1 MPKGA
6 LIFAAILSL
15 LLLLVLGFLQIR
27 HQSQAQSAAETA
39 AAEARKVAE
48 QAAATNATLATELE
62 SLRGHATEL
71 EQQVQQA
78 QQARDSLEQQ
88 MRTELDS
95 KDITISQLQGKLT
108 VNILDRVLFDS
119 GRADLKPEGQAVL
132 VKVAKVLA
140 KFPKRPVQVIGHTD
154 NVPIHDRTT
163 DGFTDNWALSAGRA
177 VAAVRFLVERT
188 GADPKRLSAA
198 GCGEFKPIADNAT
211 LEGRAKNRRIAV
223 VVLPEELGAADV
235 TNASPARPSAAFNAP
250 ASGAGTNADSP
261 VP

>member
-15 LLLLVLGFLQIR
+15 LLLLVLGFLQVR
-27 HQSQAQSAAETA
+27 HQSQAQAEAETA
-39 AAEARKVAE
+39 AAEARKFAE
-48 QAAATNATLATELE
+48 QAAATNAALASELE
-62 SLRGHATEL
+62 ALRGHASEL
-71 EQQVQQA
+71 EEKVQQA

-119 GRADLKPEGQAVL
+119 GQAALKPEGQAIL

-140 KFPKRPVQVIGHTD
+140 RFPNRAVQVIGHTD
-154 NVPIHDRTT
+154 NVPIRDHTPE
-163 DGFTDNWALSAGRA
+163 GFTDNWALSAGRA
-177 VAAVRFLVERT
+177 VSAVRFLVERT
-188 GADPKRLSAA
+188 GADPRRLSAA

-211 LEGRAKNRRIAV
+211 PDGRAKNRRIAV
-223 VVLPEELGAADV
+223 VVLPEEIVVGDLAKPATTGAA
-235 TNASPARPSAAFNAP
+235 AP
-250 ASGAGTNADSP
+250 AAAAGNPAP
-261 VP
+261 